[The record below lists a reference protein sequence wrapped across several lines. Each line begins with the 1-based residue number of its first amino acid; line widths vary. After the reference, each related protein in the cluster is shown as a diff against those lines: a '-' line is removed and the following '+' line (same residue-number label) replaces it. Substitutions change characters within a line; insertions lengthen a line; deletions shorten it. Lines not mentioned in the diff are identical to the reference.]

1 LKFQVASRIRLTE
14 ILSLDARGRIVI
26 PKNIR
31 KLLDLDEHSQ
41 LMLEADS
48 ERKEMRL
55 LPFYDVTKTVQMRI
69 IMDDIPGSLAAIAQI
84 FGDLNLNL
92 LYGTSRI
99 IQRGKVAEWTVLS
112 PLPTNI
118 TLEDLRAKI
127 LEKAKDVEFIKSA
140 EERGEI
146 D

>member
-1 LKFQVASRIRLTE
+1 MTQPIRLTE

-31 KLLDLDEHSQ
+31 KLLDLDDHSQ

-55 LPFYDVTKTVQMRI
+55 IPFYDVTKTVQMRI
-69 IMDDIPGSLAAIAQI
+69 IMDDIPGSLAAIAKI
-84 FGDLNLNL
+84 FGDLKINL

-99 IQRGKVAEWTVLS
+99 IQRGKLAEWSVVAPFPGTIS
-112 PLPTNI
+112 
-118 TLEDLRAKI
+118 LEELRAKI
-127 LEKAKDVEFIKSA
+127 LEKAKDVEFLKSSP
-140 EERGEI
+140 EERGEEE
-146 D
+146 